1 MTSSSNQAALIADD
15 ALELLRAT
23 QERLNQMK
31 ALFNALKA
39 DVAHGKS
46 DNVPDLS
53 DLGAY
58 LGFDWANHVD
68 CCVTDLQKKLDAVE
82 EAQ

>member
-1 MTSSSNQAALIADD
+1 MIASPNPAASIADE
-15 ALELLRAT
+15 ALDLLRAS

-46 DNVPDLS
+46 NNVTNLS

-58 LGFDWANHVD
+58 LGYDWANYVD
-68 CCVTDLQKKLDAVE
+68 CCVADLQKKLDAME